1 MHYWIVC
8 YDISEDRVRDR
19 IHRYLVAHAEAV
31 QESVFE
37 LCCRSVAD
45 FDTIWED
52 LLRLLGDAG
61 AMRAYRSSAPLL
73 RASRVAGSPA
83 PKLRSAIVIL

>member
-1 MHYWIVC
+1 MYYWIIC
-8 YDISEDRVRDR
+8 YDISEDRVRDQ
-19 IHRYLVAHAEAV
+19 IHRYLVANAEAV

-37 LCCRSVAD
+37 LACRSVAD
-45 FDTIWED
+45 FDRIWQD

-61 AMRAYRSSAPLL
+61 AIRAYRSSASLL
-73 RASRVAGSPA
+73 RASRVAGSAA